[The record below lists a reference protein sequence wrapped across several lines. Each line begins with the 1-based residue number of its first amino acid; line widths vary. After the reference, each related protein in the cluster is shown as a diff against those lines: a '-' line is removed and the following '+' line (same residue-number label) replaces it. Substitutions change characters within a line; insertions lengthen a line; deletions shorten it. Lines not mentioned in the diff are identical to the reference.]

1 MSVLY
6 DWPSGLVANAVTL
19 RLDARTRGG
28 GEGVQGR
35 EQVVSSG
42 LGRWVAT
49 VTCPLYNRTSI
60 LAHATLLALLDGRA
74 NTVKMPICPGPLGS
88 RVLPLINGVPYAGL
102 GLNLKPGQLPESLGV
117 APTVAT
123 TAAAGATEIIINAGT
138 LVGLEPGV
146 MFGLGERFYQVIEMH
161 GAVMTTI
168 RFRPKLRFTI
178 GAGTAVNWKRPR
190 CVMRLRSDDSGAAE
204 IQLSRTGTA
213 TFDFAEGGW

>member
-28 GEGVQGR
+28 GEGVNGR

-42 LGRWVAT
+42 LSRWVAT
-49 VTCPLYNRTSI
+49 VTCPLHDRKSI
-60 LAHATLLALLDGRA
+60 LAHALLLAQLDGRA
-74 NTVKMPICPGPLGS
+74 NTVKMPVCPGPIGS
-88 RVLPLINGVPYAGL
+88 RVLPRINGVPYAGL
-102 GLNLKPGQLPESLGV
+102 GLNLRPGQLPESLGV
-117 APTVAT
+117 APTVRT
-123 TAAAGATEIIINAGT
+123 TAEVGATEIVINAGT

-161 GAVMTTI
+161 GPTITTV

-178 GAGTAVNWKRPR
+178 GAGTAVNWKQPR

-204 IQLSRTGTA
+204 IQLSRIGSA
-213 TFDFAEGGW
+213 TFDFVEAGW